1 MQALPSGGRTLTE
14 LDHVRLAALLRRAAP
29 AAPKAP
35 ALVDLLDSADLV
47 PSRQVDPDVV
57 TMYSRVQIADAADGR
72 RHELTLCYPGD
83 AEPEAGF
90 VSVLSPIGA
99 ALLGSRVGETVRWL
113 TPTGSER
120 AAEVVAVSFQPEAS
134 GDFTR

>member
-1 MQALPSGGRTLTE
+1 MNTPIPAGRTLTE

-29 AAPKAP
+29 APVREP
-35 ALVDLLDSADLV
+35 ALADLLDAADLV

-57 TMYSRVQIADAADGR
+57 TMYSQVLLADGHDGSR
-72 RHELTLCYPGD
+72 RKLTLCYPGD

-99 ALLGSRVGETVRWL
+99 ALLGCRVGDLARWR
-113 TPTGSER
+113 TPAGDER
-120 AAEVVAVSFQPEAS
+120 SGEVVALLFQPEAS
-134 GDFTR
+134 GDYTL